1 MPSKTMSSEV
11 KLIVQ
16 NSVNINISTGNF
28 KLNLAGND
36 LEEKRELFLSE
47 NDDFMIISLNVKVGL
62 SPFKEILFYSLH

>member
-1 MPSKTMSSEV
+1 MSSEV

-47 NDDFMIISLNVKVGL
+47 NDDFMVISLNVKVGL

>member
-1 MPSKTMSSEV
+1 MSSEV

>member
-1 MPSKTMSSEV
+1 MSSEM